1 MSSLCLTLTLVS
13 TFQTRRHYYNDS
25 MKLVI
30 DMWEWERLPLEVF
43 EKLLIQSVSVFIIPF
58 SVSNLLFGVVLSK

>member
-1 MSSLCLTLTLVS
+1 
-13 TFQTRRHYYNDS
+13 

-30 DMWEWERLPLEVF
+30 GMWEWERLPREAV